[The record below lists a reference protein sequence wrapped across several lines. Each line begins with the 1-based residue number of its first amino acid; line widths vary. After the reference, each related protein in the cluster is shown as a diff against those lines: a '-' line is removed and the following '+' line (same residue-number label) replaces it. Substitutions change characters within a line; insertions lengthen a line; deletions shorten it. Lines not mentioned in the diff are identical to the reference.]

1 MDIEKRVSEAISHFW
16 KTRKSQRENQGKES
30 GQKDY
35 GNRGAA
41 TGGKQLDGFI
51 ELFHDLLV
59 GAGLPDSSIHAKT
72 KRTLPG
78 YFRPTKDWDLLIVVD
93 SQLFASIEFKS
104 HIGSFGNNFNNR
116 VEEALGSATDL
127 LTAYREGCLAPL
139 RGLGWAGLCCL
150 RMLMRRFFHHAASI
164 KNHTLPL
171 GKSLRNSWTR
181 TKIDTSLY
189 PTLAAMKFSASGLCE
204 NYCTTQLA
212 WCLPMKQQVSK
223 AFIKS
228 QIQSYLS
235 ADSLNLWRQRLSS
248 AQSGKNKIFVM
259 GCT

>member
-127 LTAYREGCLAPL
+127 LTAYREGMFSPSQ
-139 RGLGWAGLCCL
+139 RPWLGWLMLLEDVDKAMFSTRGKYQEPHFTVREEFKEFMDKDKNRYKPVSYSRRYEIFCERLMRELLYDATCLVLANEAAGLKGVYKEPNPEL
-150 RMLMRRFFHHAASI
+150 SFRRFAE
-164 KNHTLPL
+164 
-171 GKSLRNSWTR
+171 SLE
-181 TKIDTSLY
+181 
-189 PTLAAMKFSASGLCE
+189 A
-204 NYCTTQLA
+204 
-212 WCLPMKQQVSK
+212 K
-223 AFIKS
+223 AIVRAK
-228 QIQSYLS
+228 
-235 ADSLNLWRQRLSS
+235 R
-248 AQSGKNKIFVM
+248 KK
-259 GCT
+259 